1 MEKIEIYTDGACSGN
16 PGLCGI
22 GIVLKCGD
30 NIKEYSQYIG
40 HGTNNIAELSAV
52 LKALKMIRKPQMQVV
67 LYTDSEYAL
76 GVLTLGWKAK
86 ANKALIRDITDEMK
100 RFRDLKFVKVEGH
113 SDVTLNNRA
122 DSLARQGIT
131 DMR

>member
-1 MEKIEIYTDGACSGN
+1 MEKIEVYTDGACSGN

-22 GIVLKCGD
+22 GIVFKYGD
-30 NIKEYSQYIG
+30 TIKEHSEFIG

-52 LKALKMIRKPQMQVV
+52 LKALKMIKKPQMQVV
-67 LYTDSEYAL
+67 LYTDSGYAL

-86 ANKALIRDITDEMK
+86 ANKALIREIADEMK

-122 DSLARQGIT
+122 DILARQGIT

>member
-22 GIVLKCGD
+22 GIVLKYGG
-30 NIKEYSQYIG
+30 NIKEHSQFIG

-52 LKALKMIRKPQMQVV
+52 LKALQMVKKPEMRVV

-76 GVLTLGWKAK
+76 GVLTLGWNAK
-86 ANKALIRDITDEMK
+86 ANKALIAKI
-100 RFRDLKFVKVEGH
+100 
-113 SDVTLNNRA
+113 A
-122 DSLARQGIT
+122 D
-131 DMR
+131 